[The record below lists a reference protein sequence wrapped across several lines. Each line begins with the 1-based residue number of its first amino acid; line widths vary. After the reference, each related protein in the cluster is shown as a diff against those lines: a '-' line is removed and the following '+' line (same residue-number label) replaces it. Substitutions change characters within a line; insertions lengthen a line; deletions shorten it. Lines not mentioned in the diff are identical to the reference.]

1 MASAER
7 LTVLFVLFFNLWI
20 SGKTQK
26 IATIFYTE
34 FSTRKVDFLSFLQMN
49 NFSSQNIRFRN
60 FLPFVKGH
68 FDHFYTSLQNR

>member
-26 IATIFYTE
+26 IANIFYTE
-34 FSTRKVDFLSFLQMN
+34 FSTRKVDLMSFFTN
-49 NFSSQNIRFRN
+49 E
-60 FLPFVKGH
+60 
-68 FDHFYTSLQNR
+68 